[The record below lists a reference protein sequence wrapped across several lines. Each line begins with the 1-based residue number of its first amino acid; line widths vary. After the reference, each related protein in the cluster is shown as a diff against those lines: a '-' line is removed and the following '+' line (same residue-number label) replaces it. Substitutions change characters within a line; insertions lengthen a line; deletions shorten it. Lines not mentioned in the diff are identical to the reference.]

1 MKNAGMFVVRT
12 HSAEVAVAMLMLA
25 LLPRPCSATGGYEKT
40 NLVSDQAG
48 VAAFTDPRLVNPW
61 GLVSDPTGLVF
72 VADNGK
78 GLSTVY
84 PPSGIPIPF
93 SIHIPLPYGGVGTA
107 APSGAVF
114 NPTESFVI
122 THGTHTRAARLL
134 FATEDGTIAGWNP
147 SVSQTEAVL
156 AADESSHAAVYKGIA
171 LSHSSAG
178 ELLLATDFHN
188 RHVEVF
194 DASLAL
200 VHIPGAF
207 VDPDL
212 PLEYSPFGIRDIHG
226 EIVVTYAKLKH
237 PDDHDDDA
245 GPGHG
250 FIDVFHPDG
259 TFVRR
264 LVSHGALNSPWGLA
278 LAPPNFGNL
287 SNALLVGN
295 FGDGTI
301 NAYDLANGAFRGSM
315 HDESGHVITIDGL
328 WGLSFSSNAHA
339 LSPGLYFT
347 AGPDDESHGLLGVIH
362 AQHSSGQ

>member
-1 MKNAGMFVVRT
+1 MEKACMLVVRT
-12 HSAEVAVAMLMLA
+12 HVAEAALGMLILA
-25 LLPRPCSATGGYEKT
+25 TWPRPCTAAGGYEQT

-48 VAAFTDPRLVNPW
+48 VAGFTDPRLVNPW
-61 GLVSDPTGLVF
+61 GLAFDPTGLVF
-72 VADNGK
+72 VSDNGK

-93 SIHIPLPYGGVGTA
+93 SIHIPLPSGGMGTA
-107 APSGAVF
+107 APSGVVF
-114 NPTESFVI
+114 NPTQAFVI
-122 THGTHTRAARLL
+122 THSTHTRPARLL
-134 FATEDGTIAGWNP
+134 FATEDGTISGWNP
-147 SVSQTEAVL
+147 AVAQTDAVL
-156 AADESSHAAVYKGIA
+156 VADESSHGAVYKGIA

-188 RHVEVF
+188 RHIDIF
-194 DASLAL
+194 DASFMH

-207 VDPDL
+207 VDPEL

-259 TFVRR
+259 SFVRR
-264 LVSHGALNSPWGLA
+264 LVSHGRLNSPWGLA
-278 LAPPNFGNL
+278 LAPQSFGSL
-287 SNALLVGN
+287 GNALLVGN

-301 NAYDLANGAFRGSM
+301 NAYDLENGAFRGSL
-315 HDESGHVITIDGL
+315 HDESGHVIAIDGL
-328 WGLSFSSNAHA
+328 WGLSFPSNPHPETA
-339 LSPGLYFT
+339 PGLYFT
-347 AGPDDESHGLLGVIH
+347 AGPDGESHGLFGVIH
-362 AQHSSGQ
+362 AEH